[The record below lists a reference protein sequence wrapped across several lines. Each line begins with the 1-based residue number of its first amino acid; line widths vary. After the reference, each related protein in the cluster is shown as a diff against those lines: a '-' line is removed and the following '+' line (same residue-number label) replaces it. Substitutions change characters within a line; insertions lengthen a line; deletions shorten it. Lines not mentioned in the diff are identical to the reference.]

1 MVFHQPRTVFYHY
14 PCLDGAV
21 AAWAVH
27 KYYGQDAQYVGL
39 DHADHETI
47 EQTILQNVTPETIVM
62 FVDFA
67 PHRQVL
73 ETIIDQVKGIEIYD
87 HHISA
92 QKDLALYHDHPK
104 CKILFD
110 MTRSGAG
117 IAFDVF
123 AQAKRPLFVQ
133 LVEQLDLY
141 QPEKFSSLDQF
152 FLIASFLGDIDVER
166 PLEQLIPDIDTLC
179 QAEDI
184 AYFEK
189 AGEVPRRQ
197 HLEKIDEVIDEI
209 GFIDLSSLETAPELT
224 KVPIV
229 HADMYTLG
237 HEFMPRLMEECPHE
251 SKVGI
256 VWSYHENET
265 VKFSLRSDRT
275 VDVSLIAGEIGRECG
290 QNGGGHVGAAAV
302 RFSLEQ
308 FREFA
313 RVAGL
318 YLK

>member
-1 MVFHQPRTVFYHY
+1 MSFHQPRTVFYHY

-27 KYYGQDAQYVGL
+27 QTYGQEARYVGL
-39 DHADHETI
+39 DHADHKIIEETI
-47 EQTILQNVTPETIVM
+47 LRNVTPETIVM

-67 PHRQVL
+67 PHKQVL
-73 ETIIDQVKGIEIYD
+73 ENIIDQVKGIEIYD

-92 QKDLALYHDHPK
+92 EKDLILYRDHPK

-123 AQAKRPLFVQ
+123 AHGDQRPLFVQ

-141 QPEKFSSLDQF
+141 QPEKFHSLDQF
-152 FLIASFLGDIDVER
+152 FLIASFLGDLDVKR
-166 PLEQLIPDIDTLC
+166 DLEQIIPDINKLC
-179 QAEDI
+179 EVEDI
-184 AYFEK
+184 TWFEK
-189 AGEVPRRQ
+189 AGEVPRQ
-197 HLEKIDEVIDEI
+197 HHLEKIDEVLDQI
-209 GFIDLSSLETAPELT
+209 GFIDISSLETAPDLT
-224 KVPIV
+224 RVPIV

-237 HEFMPRLMEECPHE
+237 HEFMPRLMEECGHQ
-251 SKVGI
+251 SKIGI
-256 VWSYHENET
+256 VWSYHDDET
-265 VKFSLRSDRT
+265 VKLSLRSDQT
-275 VDVSLIAGEIGRECG
+275 VDVSLIAGEIGRQYG

-302 RFSLEQ
+302 RFSIDQ

-318 YLK
+318 YL